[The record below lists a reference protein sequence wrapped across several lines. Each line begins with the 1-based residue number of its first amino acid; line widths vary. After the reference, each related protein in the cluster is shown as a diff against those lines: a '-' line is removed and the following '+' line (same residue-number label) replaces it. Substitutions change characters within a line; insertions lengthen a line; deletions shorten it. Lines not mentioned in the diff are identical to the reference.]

1 MVVGMKKAMF
11 RYKMAQ
17 AGYPNDEIDKVEQW
31 IESHIPESAQSMERE
46 AILEYAVVCT
56 DLSMVP
62 TFVRLVDG
70 LYRKSMLDHQ
80 ESAMWVAHII
90 SGWCK

>member
-11 RYKMAQ
+11 RYKMSL
-17 AGYPNDEIDKVEQW
+17 AGYSDEEIEKVDQW
-31 IESHIPESAQSMERE
+31 IECHIPESAQSMERE

-62 TFVRLVDG
+62 TFLRLVDG
-70 LYRKSMLDHQ
+70 LYQKSMLDHH
-80 ESAMWVAHII
+80 ESAIWVAHII
-90 SGWCK
+90 AGWCT